1 MVSFRMPKM
10 VKLEYK
16 KVLFIK
22 KNMLCIIVPYRA
34 TTQPERKEHLIN
46 LIYSMSLQLPSAY
59 IYIIEQYDDQPFNRG
74 ALLNIGVKIAGL
86 SDNDVICFHDV
97 DLLPHPDII
106 NEYKIPLPL
115 GTVRHIGHAWKRY
128 NTDTYLG
135 GILMIRVS
143 DFVKIN
149 GYPNDFWGW
158 GGEDDELRDRI
169 NDHGMYIQRSTGTI
183 LDQENLTLSEKMIKL
198 KQTKQKCPDKWE
210 RRAWHR
216 KHPGAFGLAQV
227 SERIINGS
235 VTYGEKC
242 IHYKVVIQ

>member
-1 MVSFRMPKM
+1 
-10 VKLEYK
+10 
-16 KVLFIK
+16 
-22 KNMLCIIVPYRA
+22 MLCIIVPYRA
-34 TTQPERKEHLIN
+34 TTQPERKDQLVN
-46 LIYSMSLQLPSAY
+46 LIYGLSLQLPGAY

-86 SDNDVICFHDV
+86 SKSDIICFHDV

-106 NEYKIPLPL
+106 HEYMLPL
-115 GTVRHIGHAWKRY
+115 AENTVRHIGRAWKRY
-128 NTDTYLG
+128 DTDTYLG
-135 GILMIRVS
+135 GILMIRVG
-143 DFVKIN
+143 DFIKIN

-169 NDHGMYIQRSTGTI
+169 NDHEMHIQRSRGTI

-198 KQTKQKCPDKWE
+198 KQSKQKCSDKWE
-210 RRAWHR
+210 RRACHR

-227 SERIINGS
+227 SERIIDNGFA
-235 VTYGEKC
+235 YGERC